1 MKLLIQEDCKAG
13 TFFSKKKKEDIPTMK
28 NLDIVIKQV
37 ITVLQEKIVSK
48 QEKTCKNTRTH
59 LFQVTTI
66 TRYGY
71 F

>member
-1 MKLLIQEDCKAG
+1 MEIASIFAMKLLIQEDCKAG

-48 QEKTCKNTRTH
+48 
-59 LFQVTTI
+59 
-66 TRYGY
+66 
-71 F
+71 